1 MIDAGIFR
9 RFLRS
14 QRAAVS
20 VEFALV
26 SVVAIPL
33 FFGIFEAGRLAYNK
47 VTLDYLADE
56 IARAAAL
63 RSGDDPIDGAFFS
76 AAMAD
81 ALAGVAIFID
91 ADDLEGELDQR
102 SGHGAIVLSYP
113 HRFRVPLVADRPLML
128 TAVRILP

>member
-1 MIDAGIFR
+1 MTDAGLFR

-56 IARAAAL
+56 VARAAAL
-63 RSGDDPIDGAFFS
+63 RSGDDPIDDSFFD
-76 AAMAD
+76 AAMAE

-91 ADDLEGELDQR
+91 AAALEGALDQR
-102 SGHGAIVLSYP
+102 GGHGAIVLSYP
-113 HRFRVPLVADRPLML
+113 HRFHVPLLSDDTLTL
-128 TAVRILP
+128 TAVRMLP